1 MATAPVRPDNS
12 IPIIEGQTYKIG
24 NSEMGGQW
32 VVVVKVVEGKVHAV
46 GIESNIA
53 DLWIPLW
60 KFDDIVA
67 TPTDMSIAY
76 YLFVEEETQLT
87 FEDGSEI
94 IINVEAG

>member
-1 MATAPVRPDNS
+1 MATTPVRPDNS

-32 VVVVKVVEGKVHAV
+32 VVIVEIVAGKVHAI

-53 DLWIPLW
+53 DLRIPLW
-60 KFDDIVA
+60 KFDDIIA
-67 TPTDMSIAY
+67 TPSDTSVAY
-76 YLFVEEETQLT
+76 YLFVEEETQLI
-87 FEDGSEI
+87 FEDGAEI